1 MQNKLATI
9 KTYAT
14 NTLKWGIYL
23 APIALCAL
31 DTYGAYD
38 LDAGAK
44 AVFDPVKKMFN
55 DYYPTGILLSGGV
68 GAFLQRDGDLRDK
81 MFGFAKGA
89 VAGGAVVAGV
99 KGVFQYLKWKE

>member
-1 MQNKLATI
+1 MNNKLSNLKAKAT
-9 KTYAT
+9 
-14 NTLKWGIYL
+14 TLVKWGVYL
-23 APIALCAL
+23 APVALYSL
-31 DTYGAYD
+31 DACGAYD

-44 AVFDPVKKMFN
+44 AVFDPVKKIFN

-99 KGVFQYLKWKE
+99 KGVFGI

>member
-1 MQNKLATI
+1 M
-9 KTYAT
+9 
-14 NTLKWGIYL
+14 
-23 APIALCAL
+23 ALRSLDACA
-31 DTYGAYD
+31 AYD

-44 AVFDPVKKMFN
+44 AVFDPIKKIFN
-55 DYYPTGILLSGGV
+55 DYYATGILISGGV

-99 KGVFQYLKWKE
+99 KGVFQI